1 MNDFDVRA
9 KTWDENP
16 IHMERSY
23 AIATKMG
30 TMIPIHNGMKA
41 LEFGAGTGI
50 LSFLLRDKLG
60 TIVMMDN
67 SAGMVEVMKEKVVF
81 EKAVNFVP
89 LCYNLENEMY
99 NDFFDLIFNQMG
111 FTPYSRCTLPFR
123 KVLPNDFT
131 RRVSGHC
138 RSLHRRRDF
147 SWPWFRCPQWV

>member
-99 NDFFDLIFNQMG
+99 NDFFDLIFNQM
-111 FTPYSRCTLPFR
+111 
-123 KVLPNDFT
+123 VLHHIAAVPSPRFA
-131 RRVSGHC
+131 
-138 RSLHRRRDF
+138 RS
-147 SWPWFRCPQWV
+147 